1 MAPAPTFPRLPCW
14 GPCTES
20 WEKPLPTPPKP
31 VEEARVRPWLSGFM
45 TGNVFV
51 VLQRWGNLR
60 ARLLLCLPWSGAGVP
75 GWSGFF
81 RPPCSLLWRPF
92 SSRSSSGMRNCSWLV
107 LVRSPLEA
115 WGREPSTVVGLS
127 SKAERAFTVDLS
139 IQGGPGSFAPGA
151 PPRSPPTVVSDPRA
165 GSCGR

>member
-75 GWSGFF
+75 PLAHCSGGHSPPAPVPGCVTAPGWSSFGV
-81 RPPCSLLWRPF
+81 LWRP
-92 SSRSSSGMRNCSWLV
+92 GDGN
-107 LVRSPLEA
+107 P
-115 WGREPSTVVGLS
+115 
-127 SKAERAFTVDLS
+127 
-139 IQGGPGSFAPGA
+139 QQ
-151 PPRSPPTVVSDPRA
+151 
-165 GSCGR
+165 